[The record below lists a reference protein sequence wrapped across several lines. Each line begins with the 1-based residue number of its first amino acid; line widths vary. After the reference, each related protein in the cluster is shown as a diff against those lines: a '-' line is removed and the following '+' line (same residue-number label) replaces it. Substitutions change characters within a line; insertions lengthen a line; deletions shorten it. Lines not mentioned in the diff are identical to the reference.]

1 MDTQLNNNTI
11 HEIKGI
17 LENLVHSMGF
27 SDFSISL
34 HEEGRRFL
42 IFINDAPFLQRH
54 LPSFVTDL
62 DFVLKLILKKK
73 GYEFVFIDI
82 NNHRKEREDLLIQLA
97 RAAAKKVI
105 VTKKEITLPAMNAF
119 ERRIIHAELA
129 TNPDIKTESMGEG
142 KSRRVVVKPIE

>member
-11 HEIKGI
+11 HEIKEI

-54 LPSFVTDL
+54 IPSFVTDL

-142 KSRRVVVKPIE
+142 KSRRVVVKPL